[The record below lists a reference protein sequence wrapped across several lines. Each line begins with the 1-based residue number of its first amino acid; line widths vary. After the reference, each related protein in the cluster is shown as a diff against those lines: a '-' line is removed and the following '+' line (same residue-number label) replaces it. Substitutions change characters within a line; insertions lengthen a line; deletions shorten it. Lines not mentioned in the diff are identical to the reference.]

1 MRFARILVGLLL
13 VGATSVAPQEAARP
27 QPAEPARLADLQAEA
42 ERNHPSIQAAAR
54 IVDAKRARVPQAK
67 SLPDPTVGVGWM
79 GNIAPFDVQNG
90 DPSSYRAITA
100 MQELPYPGKL
110 RLRGDVMQK
119 DADAEQWNVEAARRR
134 VRAEVAI
141 AFYGLWATDKAL
153 GITHRNKELLE
164 KFSRIAEEKY
174 KVGSGIQQDVL
185 RAHVEVTRLQ
195 QRITVL
201 EQQRRT
207 FEAQLNSLLLRP
219 MSSTLGAT
227 ADVEKSLLPYTL
239 DELLDRAVAS
249 APEIRRQEEMI
260 EQSRVAINLA
270 QREYYPDFNIG
281 YMYQQRPAMP
291 DMHGFTFGIRIPVFY
306 RGKQRQAVEEVAS
319 TLAGT
324 QQMREAIRTTLF
336 FQVKE
341 QFLAARASEELLT
354 LYSKGI
360 VPQSS
365 LALESALVSYQT
377 GELDFLS
384 VITNFVTVL
393 DYEIAYYQELASY
406 QTALARLEEITGL
419 ELTEP
424 AGAGEVR
431 KP

>member
-1 MRFARILVGLLL
+1 V
-13 VGATSVAPQEAARP
+13 
-27 QPAEPARLADLQAEA
+27 RLADLQAEA
-42 ERNHPSIQAAAR
+42 ERVHPEIRAAER
-54 IVDAKRARVPQAK
+54 MVEVKRLRVPQAK

-79 GNIAPFDVQNG
+79 GNITPFDVQNG

-110 RLRGDVMQK
+110 RLRGEVMQK

-134 VRAEVAI
+134 VRAEVAA

-153 GITHRNKELLE
+153 GITRRNKDLLE

-185 RAHVEVTRLQ
+185 RAHVEVTRLL

-201 EQQRRT
+201 DQQRRT

-219 MSSTLGAT
+219 MSATIEAT
-227 ADVEKSLLPYTL
+227 ADVEKTLLPYTL

-270 QREYYPDFNIG
+270 QREYYPDFNVG

-291 DMHGFTFGIRIPVFY
+291 DMHGFTFGVKIPVFY
-306 RGKQRQAVEEVAS
+306 RSKQRKAVEEAAS

-324 QQMREAIRTTLF
+324 QQMREAIRTTLL

-384 VITNFVTVL
+384 VIKNFVTVL

-406 QTALARLEEITGL
+406 QKALARLEEITGL
-419 ELTEP
+419 DLTAP
-424 AGAGEVR
+424 AGAGE
-431 KP
+431 

>member
-1 MRFARILVGLLL
+1 MRFTRSLFAVLLL
-13 VGATSVAPQEAARP
+13 CASAAEAQEAARP
-27 QPAEPARLADLQAEA
+27 QPAEPVRLADLQAEA
-42 ERNHPSIQAAAR
+42 ERVHPEIRAAAR
-54 IVDAKRARVPQAK
+54 IVQAKRLRVPQAK

-79 GNIAPFDVQNG
+79 GNITPFDVQNG

-110 RLRGDVMQK
+110 RLRGEVMQK
-119 DADAEQWNVEAARRR
+119 DADAEAWKAEAARRR
-134 VRAEVAI
+134 VRAEVAV

-153 GITHRNKELLE
+153 GITRRNKELLE

-185 RAHVEVTRLQ
+185 RAHVEVTRLL

-219 MSSTLGAT
+219 MSAT
-227 ADVEKSLLPYTL
+227 IEAAADVEKSLLPYTL
-239 DELLDRAVAS
+239 DELLDRAVDS

-260 EQSRVAINLA
+260 EQNLLTINLA
-270 QREYYPDFNIG
+270 RREYYPDFNVG
-281 YMYQQRPAMP
+281 YMYQQRTAMP
-291 DMHGFTFGIRIPVFY
+291 DMHGFTFGIKIPVFY
-306 RGKQRQAVEEVAS
+306 RGKQRKAVEEAAA
-319 TLAGT
+319 TLAGA
-324 QQMREAIRTTLF
+324 QQTREAIRTTLL

-384 VITNFVTVL
+384 VITSFVTVL

-406 QTALARLEEITGL
+406 QQALARLEEITGL
-419 ELTEP
+419 ALTAP

>member
-1 MRFARILVGLLL
+1 MRFARNLMGLLL
-13 VGATSVAPQEAARP
+13 AAAVGVAAQEATRSHSV
-27 QPAEPARLADLQAEA
+27 ETVRLADLQAEA
-42 ERNHPSIQAAAR
+42 ERNHPLIQAAAR
-54 IVDAKRARVPQAK
+54 MVEAKRLRVPQAK

-79 GNIAPFDVQNG
+79 GNITPFDVQNG

-110 RLRGDVMQK
+110 RLRGEVMQK
-119 DADAEQWNVEAARRR
+119 DADAEEWNVEAARRR

-153 GITHRNKELLE
+153 TITQRNKELLE
-164 KFSRIAEEKY
+164 KFARIAEEKY

-185 RAHVEVTRLQ
+185 RSHVEVTRLL

-219 MSSTLGAT
+219 MSSTIGAT
-227 ADVEKSLLPYTL
+227 AEVEKSLLPYTL

-249 APEIRRQEEMI
+249 APEIRQQEEMM
-260 EQSRVAINLA
+260 EQGRVAINLA
-270 QREYYPDFNIG
+270 RREYYPDFNVG

-291 DMHGFTFGIRIPVFY
+291 DMHGFTFGIKIPVFY
-306 RGKQRQAVEEVAS
+306 RGKQRKAVEEATS
-319 TLAGT
+319 TLAGA
-324 QQMREAIRTTLF
+324 QQLRESIRTTLF

-393 DYEIAYYQELASY
+393 DYEIAYYQELASH
-406 QTALARLEEITGL
+406 QKALARLEEITGL
-419 ELTEP
+419 ELTAP

-431 KP
+431 KL